1 MSEFTLSVTDLNE
14 RVFLE
19 RALAWYREMRTVCRE
34 APDGQALAQTE
45 LIARDGGRELVRR
58 SFEAVLHE
66 QAREVEKKGRAGGPV
81 LGVEPTAGIAGAGH
95 AST

>member
-1 MSEFTLSVTDLNE
+1 MPEFTFTVTDLNE
-14 RVFLE
+14 RVFLDQ
-19 RALAWYREMRTVCRE
+19 ALAWYREMRTVCCE

-45 LIARDGGRELVRR
+45 QVARDGGRELVRR

-81 LGVEPTAGIAGAGH
+81 RGAPRTGGIADAGD
-95 AST
+95 ASI